1 MQLIRNSFLVVS
13 LFWATSAHA
22 CMGCGQESS
31 SLKMLLVGSFFAIIP
46 MGLAAWIWWLV
57 RKEGQK

>member
-1 MQLIRNSFLVVS
+1 MQIIRNSFCFAS
-13 LFWATSAHA
+13 FFWVIKAHA

-31 SLKMLLVGSFFAIIP
+31 SLKMLLVGSLFAAIP
-46 MGLAAWIWWLV
+46 MGLAVWIWWLV

>member
-1 MQLIRNSFLVVS
+1 MQIIRNSFS
-13 LFWATSAHA
+13 FASFFWVIKAHA

-31 SLKMLLVGSFFAIIP
+31 SLKMLLVGSLFAAIP

-57 RKEGQK
+57 RKEGQE